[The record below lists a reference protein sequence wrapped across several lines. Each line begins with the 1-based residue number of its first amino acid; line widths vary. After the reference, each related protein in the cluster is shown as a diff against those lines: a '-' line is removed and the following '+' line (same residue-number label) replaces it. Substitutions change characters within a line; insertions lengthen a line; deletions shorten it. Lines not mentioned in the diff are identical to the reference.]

1 MMPAEHTFQAESE
14 QKAKL
19 LVDATILAES
29 LGIKIE
35 QIHKYTLLFIESA
48 KEGLVEIESAL
59 KEKNLQAVA
68 LTGHR
73 LKSSSLTVGAQQ
85 FSELCK
91 ILESLKNG
99 EEIDRA
105 KSIVAQMQSM
115 LNLIEADIEKHFL
128 QNSGNKFT

>member
-1 MMPAEHTFQAESE
+1 MMPAEHIFQTGSE

-19 LVDATILAES
+19 LVDAAILAES
-29 LGIKIE
+29 LGVRIE

-59 KEKNLQAVA
+59 KEKNLRTVA
-68 LTGHR
+68 FTGHR

-105 KSIVAQMQSM
+105 KSVVAQMQSM

-128 QNSGNKFT
+128 QNPDHEF

>member
-1 MMPAEHTFQAESE
+1 MHGEHTFQAELE
-14 QKAKL
+14 PKGKL
-19 LVDATILAES
+19 LVDAAILAES
-29 LGIKIE
+29 LGVKIE
-35 QIHKYTLLFIESA
+35 QVYKYTLIFIDSA
-48 KEGLVEIESAL
+48 KEGLVEIESSL

-91 ILESLKNG
+91 ILESLAND

-105 KSIVAQMQSM
+105 ESIFAQMQLM
-115 LNLIEADIEKHFL
+115 LSLIEANIEKHFL
-128 QNSGNKFT
+128 QNPDNEFK